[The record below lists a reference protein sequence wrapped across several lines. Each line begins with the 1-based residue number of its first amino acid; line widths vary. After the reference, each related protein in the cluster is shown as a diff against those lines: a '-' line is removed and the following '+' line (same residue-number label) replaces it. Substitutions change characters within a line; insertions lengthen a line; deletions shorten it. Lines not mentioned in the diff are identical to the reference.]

1 MHAGHTPADVWP
13 YDKRRTSK
21 SKQNTTPS
29 HCKPEQHS
37 VHLPDELVDI
47 GFPVTEVTALDEV
60 LELPCPPAAS
70 GVRELEWPE
79 EVGRL
84 LEVGA
89 GGVDLVHE
97 ILDGEDVVLAEGL
110 LNDGV
115 VGEGDALLVDLAVA
129 ALVDKL
135 TDRLQVGL
143 AAMGKK
149 SVLVKEERNAGR
161 TRRRRRAQQDEASAR
176 SPS

>member
-1 MHAGHTPADVWP
+1 MPIILPHHTRSPVSFQIRSEP
-13 YDKRRTSK
+13 PTST
-21 SKQNTTPS
+21 NL
-29 HCKPEQHS
+29 
-37 VHLPDELVDI
+37 VHLADELVDVRL
-47 GFPVTEVTALDEV
+47 PVTKVTALDEV

-115 VGEGDALLVDLAVA
+115 VGEGDALLVNLAVA

-135 TDRLQVGL
+135 TDGLQVGL
-143 AAMGKK
+143 A
-149 SVLVKEERNAGR
+149 R
-161 TRRRRRAQQDEASAR
+161 
-176 SPS
+176 

>member
-1 MHAGHTPADVWP
+1 MIVVVIKHASHTPSYMLARGPPDEDEP
-13 YDKRRTSK
+13 PNSI
-21 SKQNTTPS
+21 SL
-29 HCKPEQHS
+29 
-37 VHLPDELVDI
+37 VHLADELVDV
-47 GFPVTEVTALDEV
+47 GLPVTEVTALDEV

-79 EVGRL
+79 EVRRL

-115 VGEGDALLVDLAVA
+115 VGEGDALLVNLAVA

-135 TDRLQVGL
+135 ADRLQVGL
-143 AAMGKK
+143 AAMG
-149 SVLVKEERNAGR
+149 R
-161 TRRRRRAQQDEASAR
+161 
-176 SPS
+176 

>member
-1 MHAGHTPADVWP
+1 M
-13 YDKRRTSK
+13 
-21 SKQNTTPS
+21 
-29 HCKPEQHS
+29 PE
-37 VHLPDELVDI
+37 
-47 GFPVTEVTALDEV
+47 F
-60 LELPCPPAAS
+60 PCPPAAS

-143 AAMGKK
+143 AEM
-149 SVLVKEERNAGR
+149 ER
-161 TRRRRRAQQDEASAR
+161 
-176 SPS
+176 